1 MLPACDRKE
10 NIKSSGDD
18 TQGIKKQL
26 LEGADTLEKSK
37 ELYFQNG
44 LTITGLGVNYSGDVT
59 KKTDNF
65 FWPAIQKMTGVDL
78 DIFWAEEDARKCL
91 AAGMSA
97 HLAKPIHIVKIKQ
110 TLMEMLP
117 EKRMKINGCFPGYQ
131 L

>member
-1 MLPACDRKE
+1 MLPVCDRKE

-26 LEGADTLEKSK
+26 LEGADNLEKSK

>member
-18 TQGIKKQL
+18 TQGIKEQL
-26 LEGADTLEKSK
+26 LEGADNLEKSK
-37 ELYFQNG
+37 ELYFENG

-91 AAGMSA
+91 AAGMSV

-117 EKRMKINGCFPGYQ
+117 EKRMKIN
-131 L
+131 

>member
-26 LEGADTLEKSK
+26 LEGADNLEKSK

-110 TLMEMLP
+110 ALMEMLP